1 MKNWKKTCPGIFASR
16 LFFQCLTKGLV
27 VVDVDDVMV
36 VEVVGGFVVVGG
48 SVVVGIGSIVVV
60 EEVLMGWLYKKWL
73 MKSDNDIKFNGEYF
87 CSALQ
92 TTGSLV
98 NQQNLYHFTK
108 WEKWWKI
115 LNDSWIIYV
124 VLNLLIH

>member
-48 SVVVGIGSIVVV
+48 SVVVGIGSVVVV
-60 EEVLMGWLYKKWL
+60 EALMGLLYKKWF